1 MTKVIAINGSPRMD
15 RGNTSL
21 ILTPFLEGLR
31 KAGADVEL
39 YYTKKLKIRP
49 CQGNWKCVF
58 DTPGECYQKDD
69 MQMLHPKLLEAD
81 VWVFATPVY
90 VSGMTG
96 PLKNLIDRI
105 LIPLGLAETE
115 IVNGH
120 SRHKMRESIK
130 RGKIVLVSNSGYWE
144 KDNFDLLIDQVKAI
158 ANHAEWEYAGA
169 LVRPHGEVM
178 KPMMK
183 QPGVIDDIFEAAKEA
198 GRQLIKNGQM
208 LPETLDIVSRVLLPL
223 EHYVG
228 K

>member
-1 MTKVIAINGSPRMD
+1 MTKVIAISSSPRLD
-15 RGNTSL
+15 KGNTSL
-21 ILTPFLEGLR
+21 ILTPFLDGMRE
-31 KAGADVEL
+31 AGADVEL
-39 YYTKKLKIRP
+39 FYTKKLKIRP

-58 DTPGECYQKDD
+58 ETPGECYQKDD
-69 MQMLHPKLLEAD
+69 MQMLHPKLLKAD
-81 VWVFATPVY
+81 IWVFATPVY

-105 LIPLGLAETE
+105 LIPLGMAETE

-120 SRHKMRESIK
+120 SRHKMREGIK

-144 KDNFDLLIDQVKAI
+144 QDNFDLLIEQMKAF
-158 ANHAEWEYAGA
+158 AEHAEWEYVGS
-169 LVRPHGEVM
+169 LVRPHGEAM

-183 QPGVIDDIFEAAKEA
+183 QPGVIDDIFEAARNA
-198 GRQLIKNGQM
+198 GKQLVNSGAM
-208 LPETLDIVSRVLLPL
+208 RPETLDIVRRILLPI